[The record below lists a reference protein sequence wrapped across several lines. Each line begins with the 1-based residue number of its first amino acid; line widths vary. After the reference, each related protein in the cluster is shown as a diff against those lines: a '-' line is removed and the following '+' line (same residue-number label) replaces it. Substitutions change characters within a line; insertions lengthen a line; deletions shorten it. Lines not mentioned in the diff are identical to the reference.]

1 MLRELGLTD
10 CSSMMSPLA
19 PSPCATPPQTGDR
32 ILIFKPQWLALVLS
46 GRKTLEVRGVA
57 YKSGSYYLGHATCC
71 VCACVCVCVCTGLI
85 TRVCV
90 ICPQL
95 SPVLSR
101 RMPGTGGVIY
111 AQAHLGRALRV
122 ENVRHF
128 RRHQDKHRVFTT
140 GGLPYKKTYMI
151 PIISLRKI
159 KRPYVHPR
167 GAIGT
172 VPNSEV
178 RDIRF
183 FCISNTKH
191 TKLTHFQMLLS
202 RPTDQT
208 KTWGLRADDDV
219 CIARSNNILIE
230 IRNFMLRSA
239 S

>member
-1 MLRELGLTD
+1 
-10 CSSMMSPLA
+10 
-19 PSPCATPPQTGDR
+19 
-32 ILIFKPQWLALVLS
+32 
-46 GRKTLEVRGVA
+46 
-57 YKSGSYYLGHATCC
+57 
-71 VCACVCVCVCTGLI
+71 
-85 TRVCV
+85 
-90 ICPQL
+90 
-95 SPVLSR
+95 
-101 RMPGTGGVIY
+101 MPGTGGVIY

-140 GGLPYKKTYMI
+140 CGLPYKKTYMI

-172 VPNSEV
+172 VPNSEL

-183 FCISNTKH
+183 FCISNTQH
-191 TKLTHFQMLLS
+191 TKLAYFQMLLS

-219 CIARSNNILIE
+219 CIARSNNILIK
-230 IRNFMLRSA
+230 IRHFMLRSA